1 MCCISLGEEL
11 TSCGTIV
18 SLVMA
23 HTNMAEDHIGFGDKD
38 NVNYLIVVDIHSKW
52 LDAISAKSATA
63 GRPLM
68 Y

>member
-1 MCCISLGEEL
+1 MCCISHGEEL
-11 TSCGTIV
+11 TRCGTTV

-23 HTNMAEDHIGFGDKD
+23 HTNVADDHIGFGDKD
-38 NVNYLIVVDIHSKW
+38 NVNYLIAVDIHSKW
-52 LDAISAKSATA
+52 LDAVSVKSATA